1 VLGGDRMS
9 QYLIVHPSTG
19 TIIVANDC
27 LILDME
33 VLSTESFDHDDDI
46 ISIAR
51 KHGSPVIPI

>member
-1 VLGGDRMS
+1 MP